1 MNFQKLF
8 LLCLLFVLQTLN
20 LFSQRNL
27 SQSEIPDPDPMKQM
41 ESFILDEGLE
51 INLFASDP
59 MMAKPIGMNWDEQG
73 RLWVVSSRL
82 YPHIKPGQRS
92 DDQVIVLEDKNGDG
106 VADKSS
112 VFAENLLIPTG
123 IMPGDGGVYVANSTE
138 ILFMEDL
145 DGDLKEDKRTVVL
158 SGFGT
163 EDTHHIIH
171 SFKGAPDGMMY
182 FNQSIYIHSH
192 VETPHGVRR
201 LMAGGIWHYRPE
213 TGKLEVFS
221 RGFVNSWGHIFD
233 RYGQS
238 FATDGAYGEGI
249 NYVFPGS
256 VFFTA
261 YNSKRILRG
270 LNPGQ
275 PKQCGLE
282 IINSSHFPDSWQG
295 NLITND
301 FRGHRVNR
309 FIISDSGSGFVSRQA
324 KDLIRTNH
332 KSFRPI
338 DVKIGPDGALYIADW
353 YNPIIQHGEVDFRD
367 PRRDHV
373 HGRIWRVTHKDR
385 QLSKFPKLI
394 NAQTASVVEHL
405 RSPDG
410 VTRHFAK
417 RQLRQRP
424 RSEVVSELKRLGGRD
439 DLDAEDKLEI
449 LWAHQAINHV
459 NEGLLKVLLNSKDHR
474 IRSAAVRVVYHW
486 KDKLNAPLSL
496 VSGAINDDHPRVRLE
511 AISTLRNIGT
521 AQAFNL
527 IMDAFD
533 KEIDSNI
540 DFALWLAARE
550 LKSVWLPLLEEGK
563 LKIKGRHKALQFIL
577 KASEEPE
584 ALKLLAGSLSSTD
597 LKGAGF
603 RELSSLYADLGDSKD
618 IDLLYASAFVEGRE
632 KEDRNHVFNELI
644 RVFKD
649 RSIQP
654 TQKREQE
661 LLKLVRSGNEA
672 GAMLSGTWK
681 IEGVKAI
688 LIKWLNDD
696 EKNILAVTAL
706 GEIGDVSSRKTL
718 IKIIDDNE
726 TNVETKAHAITAIAR
741 SNLLQSAAYASE
753 LMSKAKTPKPVKTI
767 LEFFLTRKD
776 GPNFLA
782 DAISGKKM
790 NTNVA
795 GEAVRMTIASGGETK
810 KLIQELSKAGSLQ
823 TVQAGL
829 SDSEMRELMNLVKSE
844 GSSQRGEE
852 IYRRSQLLC
861 QNCHAIAGAGGA
873 IGPDLVSLGSSAP
886 IDYIVDSLLEPAKKI
901 KEGYHTTVVTTKQ
914 GEVITGGLVRDSDS
928 ELVLR
933 MVDGSFKNIKT
944 SVIEKKEISPVSLM
958 PPGLTASL
966 RKDEFIDLMSFLSAL
981 GKEGEYKVPSGRQ
994 VRRWRVLPKD
1004 SRTSGLIKTKGIQ
1017 FTLNG
1022 KNNLPWKP
1030 VYSYVD
1036 GGLPLAEMGINNGFN
1051 NILSIA
1057 KFEIEVSVA
1066 GKIGIRLKNP
1076 KGLQLLTGG
1085 EMIEAKKNSS
1095 FTFSQGRQE
1104 IYVIVDTDVRE
1115 SNLFIE
1121 IVDVDGSP
1129 GVAELVTG
1137 F

>member
-27 SQSEIPDPDPMKQM
+27 PQSEIPDPDPMKQM

-261 YNSKRILRG
+261 YNAKRILRG

-309 FIISDSGSGFVSRQA
+309 FVISDSGSGFVSRQA

-424 RSEVVSELKRLGGRD
+424 RSEVVSELKRFGGRD

-649 RSIQP
+649 RGIQP

-672 GAMLSGTWK
+672 GVMLSGTWK

-696 EKNILAVTAL
+696 EKSILAVTAL

-753 LMSKAKTPKPVKTI
+753 LMSEAKTPKPVKTI

-790 NTNVA
+790 NANVA

-829 SDSEMRELMNLVKSE
+829 SDSEMSELMNLVKSE
-844 GSSQRGEE
+844 GSPQRGEE

-861 QNCHAIAGAGGA
+861 QSCHAIAGAGGA

-1051 NILSIA
+1051 NRLSIA

-1085 EMIEAKKNSS
+1085 EMIAAKKNSS
-1095 FTFSQGRQE
+1095 FTFGQGRQE
-1104 IYVIVDTDVRE
+1104 IYVIADTDVRG

-1129 GVAELVTG
+1129 GAAELVTG

>member
-449 LWAHQAINHV
+449 LWANQAINHV

-486 KDKLNAPLSL
+486 KDELNAPLSL

-672 GAMLSGTWK
+672 GTMLSGTWK

-829 SDSEMRELMNLVKSE
+829 SDSEMSELMNLVKSE
-844 GSSQRGEE
+844 GSPQRGEE

-861 QNCHAIAGAGGA
+861 QSCHAIAGAGGA